1 MYGPLPLLGAH
12 KVQQA
17 RDIDHRPI
25 VQIVPESARVQ
36 RREELLRGHAQ
47 PTLGGG
53 FKQLSLLGIRQPVDL
68 GLIYLFRERNAWR
81 GHGHRIPRAAR
92 PESLP
97 YTSSMDLS
105 RYDLPTLAERVG
117 TPFFLYDGEI
127 LDQRIREVISL
138 CSGAEVQARYAMKA
152 NSARKVLERVRAA
165 GLWIDAV
172 SGNEVLRA
180 KRAGFP
186 MGNHPPAVMLTCD
199 VFRDNGRDVVLDEG
213 VLPNIGSPGQ
223 IADLSRAG
231 YRGPIALRVNPGF
244 GHGHV
249 QACDTG
255 GPSSKHGIWHQDLD
269 AAIGMAGDAD
279 MPIVGLHAHVG
290 TGPQIRE
297 FDENMARLCDV
308 FGALLPRLADVEAV
322 NFGGGIP
329 HPYRPGAERYQT
341 GPYREFLVGAA
352 HELSQIARR
361 PIRVEIEP
369 GRYPVAGMASL
380 VARVTD
386 VKSTRSND
394 KGPGHTFVMVDAGF
408 NDLIRPAMYGSYHEI
423 SVLGEGAGRDPEPLV
438 VAGPLCESGDVF
450 TRDEHEL
457 LEPRMLPR
465 PEPGDL
471 LVLHDAGAYGVAMSS
486 NYVSLG
492 RAAQVFWERG
502 SASLIARRETID
514 DVLRQ
519 ECDEAL

>member
-1 MYGPLPLLGAH
+1 MGTY
-12 KVQQA
+12 
-17 RDIDHRPI
+17 
-25 VQIVPESARVQ
+25 
-36 RREELLRGHAQ
+36 
-47 PTLGGG
+47 TL
-53 FKQLSLLGIRQPVDL
+53 
-68 GLIYLFRERNAWR
+68 
-81 GHGHRIPRAAR
+81 
-92 PESLP
+92 
-97 YTSSMDLS
+97 TMDLS
-105 RYDLPTLAERVG
+105 PYPLQEIAAKVG
-117 TPFFLYDGEI
+117 TPFYLYDGAI
-127 LDQRIREVISL
+127 LDARIREIAGLAVRDR
-138 CSGAEVQARYAMKA
+138 VQPRYAMKA
-152 NSARKVLERVRAA
+152 NSARKVLERMQAA
-165 GLWIDAV
+165 GMWIDAV

-180 KRAGFP
+180 KRAGFA
-186 MGNHPPAVMLTCD
+186 MGHTPPVVMLTCD
-199 VFRDNGRDVVLDEG
+199 VFRDNGRDVVLAEG

-223 IADLSRAG
+223 IRELAEAG
-231 YRGPIALRVNPGF
+231 YHGPIAIRVNPGF

-255 GPSSKHGIWHQDLD
+255 GPSSKHGIWHEDLD
-269 AAIGMAGDAD
+269 AAVGMAKDAGF
-279 MPIVGLHAHVG
+279 PIVGLHAHVG

-308 FGALLPRLADVEAV
+308 FGTLLPKLPEVDAV

-329 HPYRPGAERYQT
+329 HPYRPGAERYQL
-341 GPYREFLVGAA
+341 GPYREFLAGAA
-352 HELSQIARR
+352 EELTKIARR

-369 GRYPVAGMASL
+369 GRYPVAGMAML

-386 VKSTRSND
+386 VKATRTNE

-408 NDLIRPAMYGSYHEI
+408 NDLIRPAMYGSYHAM
-423 SVLGEGAGRDPEPLV
+423 SVVGAGAARDPEPLV

-471 LVLHDAGAYGVAMSS
+471 LVLHDAGAYGVTMSS

-492 RAAQVFWERG
+492 RAAQVFWEDG
-502 SASLIARRETID
+502 AAALIARRETLD
-514 DVLRQ
+514 DVVRM